1 MTRLKTFWA
10 LTPTFNPVGG
20 VIKIFDY
27 LRHARALGWSVSI
40 CAPES
45 ISPHGPL
52 LAVPGVRG
60 LLDDP
65 AVSLREGLRPAPR
78 MDDLVFFSWPAHYV
92 MLEPYLPRD
101 FSRERVVHL
110 VQNTRHANP
119 DWIGG
124 VGLRLLG
131 RPMTR
136 IVTSDAVGEMIAPYV
151 NTRFATRVIELGHRT
166 DYFARQR
173 VGGLPRQVKV
183 AYTTWK
189 SDLGDRVRA
198 RLRPDGQRWSFRAI
212 RGPATW
218 SQLRRLYH
226 WCDVFLG
233 TPGPQE
239 GHYLPGLEAM
249 AAGALV
255 VIPDVEGNRA
265 YCRFGENC
273 MQVTYEDV
281 DAYVEALRGLA
292 AAPVQR
298 VEALRAAGYAE
309 GGRHTLEAERAEFE
323 RLLGDLK

>member
-1 MTRLKTFWA
+1 
-10 LTPTFNPVGG
+10 
-20 VIKIFDY
+20 
-27 LRHARALGWSVSI
+27 VS
-40 CAPES
+40 
-45 ISPHGPL
+45 
-52 LAVPGVRG
+52 
-60 LLDDP
+60 
-65 AVSLREGLRPAPR
+65 
-78 MDDLVFFSWPAHYV
+78 DLVFFSWPSHYTT
-92 MLEPYLPRD
+92 LEPCLPPG
-101 FSRERVVHL
+101 FSRERVIHL

-119 DWIGG
+119 AWIGG

-166 DYFARQR
+166 DYFGTQR
-173 VGGLPRQVKV
+173 EGGLPPQVKV

-189 SDLGDRVRA
+189 SDLGDRVRK
-198 RLRPDGQRWSFRAI
+198 RLQADGRRWSFRAV

-218 SQLRRLYH
+218 SQLRQLYH
-226 WCDVFLG
+226 WCDVFLA

-273 MQVTYEDV
+273 VQATYEDPA
-281 DAYVEALRGLA
+281 AYVEALRGLA
-292 AAPVQR
+292 AADVER

-309 GGRHTLEAERAEFE
+309 GGRHTLEGERAEFE
-323 RLLGDLK
+323 RLLAELR